1 MAYFY
6 FVYLVFSLQ
15 HAACQHATNNMHVA
29 AVFRNDI
36 YLLHQWTLDNEC
48 EIVCSYPQYLST
60 LTLDSN

>member
-36 YLLHQWTLDNEC
+36 FASPVDIRQWMWDWLLISAVLEHLDTW
-48 EIVCSYPQYLST
+48 Q
-60 LTLDSN
+60 